1 MPGTGLVPAQLGCLR
16 QPLTTSWQTRRPA
29 RAAVPV
35 PGERASTARHAV
47 NQSPLRS
54 RPTYARKGLHCSPS
68 QLENPRYR
76 VSFSHWGSG
85 VFGFFLKRNVGG
97 LSQPCLSKNPHIL
110 MLSIFRQQQTLCSII
125 GIIFSLDLNTPLS
138 SSLFHLFCDNRVK
151 FSSLIKKSTFF
162 TYANKFH

>member
-1 MPGTGLVPAQLGCLR
+1 MPGTGLVPAQLGFLR

-29 RAAVPV
+29 RAGVPV

-68 QLENPRYR
+68 QLENPRYSQLQSLR
-76 VSFSHWGSG
+76 VWG
-85 VFGFFLKRNVGG
+85 FWFFFKRNVGG

-110 MLSIFRQQQTLCSII
+110 MLSIFRQQQSLCSII
-125 GIIFSLDLNTPLS
+125 GIIFSLDLNTLLS
-138 SSLFHLFCDNRVK
+138 SSLFHLFCDSRVK
-151 FSSLIKKSTFF
+151 FSSLIKKKARFSHTQ
-162 TYANKFH
+162 TKFR